1 MSKHFIEE
9 SNLSKD
15 FKDFRNVQEVAVN
28 RDMLVFQS
36 ESKLVSDFQNMLNSI
51 VKVSQN
57 VLSDDNMDANEIHAH
72 VIGQMI
78 IKMMDNAALA
88 LSEQGNKSVIF
99 LSDCR
104 EVKKKNASIP
114 FKKQSILVEL
124 IVDSVLRSQNKFI
137 IGLFGAQLFDLSLLM
152 FILNE

>member
-51 VKVSQN
+51 VKVS
-57 VLSDDNMDANEIHAH
+57 
-72 VIGQMI
+72 
-78 IKMMDNAALA
+78 
-88 LSEQGNKSVIF
+88 
-99 LSDCR
+99 
-104 EVKKKNASIP
+104 
-114 FKKQSILVEL
+114 
-124 IVDSVLRSQNKFI
+124 
-137 IGLFGAQLFDLSLLM
+137 
-152 FILNE
+152 